1 VEFLHNHIGY
11 SADDAKLALLQTDA
25 EFSGG
30 RFSVYGAGVLGE
42 PALTG
47 ALRPRGGVMRWRD
60 WRYWEA
66 DFSTLKAPGRYFV
79 SIDGA
84 VPPVATATFVIAA
97 NALDG
102 QVVSD
107 LVHYLK
113 AVRCTGVFDIADR
126 SCLVFGSTERVDVH
140 GGWYDASGDT
150 SKYLSHLS
158 YANFFNPQQTPQ
170 VVWNLIEGRAR
181 LNETDL
187 WMDDRLVDE
196 ALHGA
201 DFLVRMQ
208 SPEGYFYVTVFD
220 QWTKDVDERM
230 ICSFTTQ
237 DGHRFDSYQAGYRQG
252 GGSTIAA
259 LARASTLPR
268 DGEFVRAQYLAAAE
282 NGFAHLEK
290 HNAEYLDDG
299 TENIID
305 DYCALLAAVE
315 LFAVTGDE
323 TYRHAAD
330 VRLGRLVDRQHA
342 DGWLWADDAKTRSYV
357 HAAEAGMPY
366 AVLLRYLEVFA
377 ASGDETKLGVTRQA
391 VRRGLQHELEVT
403 ARGDDNPFGYPRQY
417 VLVPGKPGRVQY
429 FMAHEN
435 ESGYWWQGENARLG
449 SLACAARWGARYFAA
464 DEQFSAQLHRYAQA
478 ALDWIFGLNPFDTC
492 MMQGH
497 GHNNP
502 RYDLDKWNAPGGVCN
517 GVTAGADDEDDIDF
531 KRAWETDPSQSWRW
545 TEQWIPHGA
554 WLFVALAHR

>member
-11 SADDAKLALLQTDA
+11 SADDAKVALLQTDA
-25 EFSGG
+25 GFGGG
-30 RFSVYGAGVLGE
+30 RFTVYGAGATGPVLN
-42 PALTG
+42 G
-47 ALRPRGGVMRWRD
+47 ALQPRGGVMRWRD

-79 SIDGA
+79 AIDGA
-84 VPPVATATFVIAA
+84 MPPVATQTFVIAA
-97 NALDG
+97 NVLDG

-107 LVHYLK
+107 LVNYLK
-113 AVRCTGVFDIADR
+113 AVRCTGVFDVADR
-126 SCLVFGSTERVDVH
+126 SCPVFGSTERVDVH

-158 YANFFNPQQTPQ
+158 YANFLNPQQTPQ

-208 SPEGYFYVTVFD
+208 SPEGYFYITVFD
-220 QWTKDVDERM
+220 QWTKDVNERM
-230 ICSFTTQ
+230 VCSFTTQ

-268 DGEFVRAQYLAAAE
+268 DGDFVRATYLAAAE

-315 LFAVTGDE
+315 LFAATGDE
-323 TYRHAAD
+323 IYRDAAD
-330 VRLGRLVDRQHA
+330 GRLGRLIDRQHA
-342 DGWLWADDAKTRSYV
+342 DGWFWADDAKTRSYA
-357 HAAEAGMPY
+357 HAAEAGMLY
-366 AVLLRYLEVFA
+366 AVLLRYIEVFA
-377 ASGDETKLGVTRQA
+377 ASDAALLAAARQA
-391 VRRGLQHELEVT
+391 VRRGLQHELDIT
-403 ARGDDNPFGYPRQY
+403 GRAADNPFGYPRQY

-449 SLACAARWGARYFAA
+449 SLACAARWGSHVFAD
-464 DEQFSAQLHRYAQA
+464 DEQFSADLRRYAQA
-478 ALDWIFGLNPFDTC
+478 ALDWIFGLNPFDAC

-517 GVTAGADDEDDIDF
+517 GITAGEDDEDDIDF
-531 KRAWETDPSQSWRW
+531 KQAEETDPSQSWRW

>member
-11 SADDAKLALLQTDA
+11 SADDAKMALLQTDA
-25 EFSGG
+25 EFGGG
-30 RFSVYGAGVLGE
+30 RFTVYGAGTSGPVLS
-42 PALTG
+42 G
-47 ALRPRGGVMRWRD
+47 ALQPRGGVMRWRD

-66 DFSTLKAPGRYFV
+66 DFSTLTTPGRYFV
-79 SIDGA
+79 AIDGA
-84 VPPVATATFVIAA
+84 TPPVATQTFVIAA
-97 NALDG
+97 NVLDG

-107 LVHYLK
+107 LVNYLK
-113 AVRCTGVFDIADR
+113 AVRCTGVFDVADR
-126 SCLVFGSTERVDVH
+126 SCPVFGSTERVDVH

-158 YANFFNPQQTPQ
+158 YANFLNPQQTPQ
-170 VVWNLIEGRAR
+170 VVWNLIEGRVR

-208 SPEGYFYVTVFD
+208 SPEGYFYLTVFD
-220 QWTKDVDERM
+220 KWTKDVDERM
-230 ICSFTTQ
+230 VCSFTTQ

-268 DGEFVRAQYLAAAE
+268 DGDFVRTTYLAAAE

-315 LFAVTGDE
+315 LFAATGDE
-323 TYRHAAD
+323 IYRDAAD
-330 VRLGRLVDRQHA
+330 LRLGRLVDRQHP
-342 DGWLWADDAKTRSYV
+342 DGWFWADDAKTRSYV
-357 HAAEAGMPY
+357 HAADAGMPY
-366 AVLLRYLEVFA
+366 AVLLRYIEVFA
-377 ASGDETKLGVTRQA
+377 ASDPTLLAAARQA
-391 VRRGLQHELEVT
+391 VRRGLQHELDVT
-403 ARGDDNPFGYPRQY
+403 ARDNPFGYPRQY

-435 ESGYWWQGENARLG
+435 DSGYWWQGENARLG
-449 SLACAARWGARYFAA
+449 SLACAARWGAHYFAD
-464 DEQFSAQLHRYAQA
+464 DEQFGASLRRYAQA

-517 GVTAGADDEDDIDF
+517 GITAGEHDEDDIDF

>member
-1 VEFLHNHIGY
+1 MKFLHNHIGY
-11 SADDAKLALLQTDA
+11 SQPDAKLALLQTDA
-25 EFSGG
+25 AFGGG
-30 RFSVYGAGVLGE
+30 RFTVYAVGASADVVFAGDLVS
-42 PALTG
+42 
-47 ALRPRGGVMRWRD
+47 RGGVMKWRD

-66 DFSTLKAPGRYFV
+66 DFSAVTDAGHYFL
-79 SIDGA
+79 SLDDA
-84 VPPVATATFVIAA
+84 VPPLVSATFTIAA
-97 NALDG
+97 DILDG

-113 AVRCTGVFDIADR
+113 SVRCTGIFDIADS
-126 SCLVFGSTERVDVH
+126 SCPVIGSTDRVDVR

-158 YANFFNPQQTPQ
+158 YANFLNPQQIPQ
-170 VVWNLIEGRAR
+170 VAWDLIEARAR
-181 LNETDL
+181 LNETDV

-208 SPEGYFYVTVFD
+208 NPAGYFYMTVFD
-220 QWTKDVDERM
+220 RWSKDVDERM
-230 ICSFTTQ
+230 ICSYATQ
-237 DGHRFDSYQAGYRQG
+237 EGHRFDTYQAGYRQG

-268 DGEFVRAQYLAAAE
+268 GGDFPPEQYLAAAE
-282 NGFAHLEK
+282 KGFAHLEQ
-290 HNAEYLDDG
+290 HNVEYLDDG
-299 TENIID
+299 TENMID

-315 LFAVTGDE
+315 LFAVTGNA
-323 TYRHAAD
+323 TYGNAAHL
-330 VRLGRLVDRQHA
+330 RAAKLVDRQHA
-342 DGWLWADDAKTRSYV
+342 DGWFWMDDAKTRSYV

-377 ASGDETKLGVTRQA
+377 ASGATAQLDAAGLA
-391 VRRGLQHELEVT
+391 VRRGLAHELSVS
-403 ARGDDNPFGYPRQY
+403 RIGDGNPFGYPRQY
-417 VLVPGKPGRVQY
+417 VLVPGVQDRVQF

-449 SLACAARWGARYFAA
+449 SLACAARWGSHVFA
-464 DEQFSAQLHRYAQA
+464 DDPQFSAALWRYAQA
-478 ALDWIFGLNPFDTC
+478 ALDWIFGLNPFDAC
-492 MMQGH
+492 LMQGH

-517 GVTAGADDEDDIDF
+517 GITAGEFDEDDIDF
-531 KRAWETDPSQSWRW
+531 KQAEETDPSQSWRW

-554 WLFVALAHR
+554 WLLAALAHK

>member
-11 SADDAKLALLQTDA
+11 SADDAKVALLQTDA
-25 EFSGG
+25 GFGGG
-30 RFSVYGAGVLGE
+30 RFTVYGAGATGPVLS
-42 PALTG
+42 G
-47 ALRPRGGVMRWRD
+47 ALQPRGGVMRWRD

-79 SIDGA
+79 AIDGA
-84 VPPVATATFVIAA
+84 MPPVATQTFVIAA
-97 NALDG
+97 NVFDG

-107 LVHYLK
+107 LVNCLK
-113 AVRCTGVFDIADR
+113 AVRCTGVFDVADR
-126 SCLVFGSTERVDVH
+126 SCPVFGSTERVDVH

-158 YANFFNPQQTPQ
+158 YANFLNPQQTPQ

-220 QWTKDVDERM
+220 QWTKDVNERM
-230 ICSFTTQ
+230 VCSFTTQ

-268 DGEFVRAQYLAAAE
+268 DGDFVRATYLAAAE

-305 DYCALLAAVE
+305 DYCALLATVE
-315 LFAVTGDE
+315 LFAATGDE
-323 TYRHAAD
+323 IYRDAAD

-342 DGWLWADDAKTRSYV
+342 DGWFWADHAKTRSYV
-357 HAAEAGMPY
+357 HAAEAGMLY
-366 AVLLRYLEVFA
+366 AVLLRYIEVFA
-377 ASGDETKLGVTRQA
+377 ASDPALLAAARQA
-391 VRRGLQHELEVT
+391 VRRGLQHELDVT
-403 ARGDDNPFGYPRQY
+403 GRAADNPFGYPRQY

-449 SLACAARWGARYFAA
+449 SLACAARWGAHFFAD
-464 DEQFSAQLHRYAQA
+464 DEQFSADLRRYAQA

-517 GVTAGADDEDDIDF
+517 GITAGENDEDDIDF
-531 KRAWETDPSQSWRW
+531 KQAEETDPSQSWRW